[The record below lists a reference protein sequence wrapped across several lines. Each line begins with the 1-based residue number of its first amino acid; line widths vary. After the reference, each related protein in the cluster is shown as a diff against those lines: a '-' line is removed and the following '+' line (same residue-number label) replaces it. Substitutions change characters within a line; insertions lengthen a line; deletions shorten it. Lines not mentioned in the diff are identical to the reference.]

1 VPPKPY
7 PTIVSEIR
15 HRYSPTRVILQ
26 KGLREGVFGGR
37 KRWLVAFVVFR
48 GLLAARHALSRNE
61 EFITIDRLKPGERIF
76 VRTIPV
82 HSAKERK
89 QLRRGR

>member
-1 VPPKPY
+1 
-7 PTIVSEIR
+7 VSPVQHPSLFNFLR
-15 HRYSPTRVILQ
+15 YRYSPIRIITV

-37 KRWLVAFVVFR
+37 KGWLVAFLAVR
-48 GLLAARHALSRNE
+48 GLLAMKRAVSKQE
-61 EFITIDRLKPGERIF
+61 ELITIDRLKPGERIF

-89 QLRRGR
+89 QLLRGR